1 MLLSAEHISLN
12 FGLKQLLEDVT
23 LYLNEGD
30 KIGIIGIN
38 GTGKSSLLR
47 VLAGQ
52 QVPDQGAVSL
62 DPNVQVCFLPQNPA
76 MVEGATVLEQ
86 VFHDFSPDTRALLE
100 YEAKAMLTRL
110 GITDFTQPV
119 DTLSGG
125 QRKRVALAAV
135 LLHPADVLI
144 LDEPTNHLDSDMVLW
159 LEDHLRKFTG
169 GLIMVTHDRYFLER
183 VCNRITELSHCRIRH
198 YEANYSKYLEQ
209 KTQQEEMDQAAQ
221 RKRQSILR
229 VEYQWIMR
237 GAQARRTK
245 NKDRIARYEQL
256 KAQAGPVSDG
266 AVEMAT
272 LSSRLGRKTVELD
285 HVTKA
290 FGEHIVLQDFT
301 YHIARDDRVGIVGR
315 NGAGKSTL
323 LNLIAGKLAPDSGT
337 VDWGE
342 TVRLGYFSQEGREL
356 DPRQRVYDFI
366 HEIAGEVKTREG
378 NFSATQMMEHF
389 LFPTQLQGQP
399 IGKLSGGERRRLY
412 LLSILMAAPN
422 ILLLDE
428 PTNDLDVT
436 TLAILEEYLE
446 TFPGAVL
453 AVSHDRYFLDKMA
466 AQIFEVGEGGAVRRY
481 SGNYSD
487 YLAKRREETPAPKEE
502 RKKPAAGKPAR
513 QRKLKFTFKEQR
525 EYDTIEADIAA
536 LEARIAQREGE
547 MLACGSDYGK
557 LQDLTKDQQ
566 ADQAALEEKM
576 ERWLYLTDLAER
588 DRRPG
593 GINGRP
599 ARSQPAQR
607 GGGMFGKVGP
617 LPAAA
622 GCATLALLVRG
633 LAIPGWLKW
642 DETDLVSPRF
652 FGIHCMIHPNTK
664 KASLEGKPFSMVW
677 FRDRTR
683 CYSRMIPASRQVSMV
698 SSSQVDTWTSPMWAL
713 PSRSMD
719 RRDWPMPPP
728 MVRGSSPSRSILW
741 KVSSRRSSQPAAV
754 SWRSRAAGS
763 TRMPMEESS
772 MARPSTLSHRRMSP
786 LRVQSS

>member
-62 DPNVQVCFLPQNPA
+62 DPNVQVCFLPQNPE
-76 MVEGATVLEQ
+76 MVAGATVLEQ

-110 GITDFTQPV
+110 GIPDVAQKV

-285 HVTKA
+285 HVSKV
-290 FGEHIVLQDFT
+290 FGDHVVLRDFT

-378 NFSATQMMEHF
+378 NFSATQMMERF

-466 AQIFEVGEGGAVRRY
+466 HQIFEVGEGGQVTRY

-487 YLAKRREETPAPKEE
+487 YLDKRQATSAPAQEEKAE
-502 RKKPAAGKPAR
+502 KKPAGKPAR
-513 QRKLKFTFKEQR
+513 QKKLKFTFKEQR

-557 LQDLTKDQQ
+557 LQDLTKEQE

-588 DRRPG
+588 
-593 GINGRP
+593 I
-599 ARSQPAQR
+599 AAQ
-607 GGGMFGKVGP
+607 
-617 LPAAA
+617 
-622 GCATLALLVRG
+622 
-633 LAIPGWLKW
+633 
-642 DETDLVSPRF
+642 E
-652 FGIHCMIHPNTK
+652 N
-664 KASLEGKPFSMVW
+664 
-677 FRDRTR
+677 
-683 CYSRMIPASRQVSMV
+683 
-698 SSSQVDTWTSPMWAL
+698 
-713 PSRSMD
+713 
-719 RRDWPMPPP
+719 
-728 MVRGSSPSRSILW
+728 
-741 KVSSRRSSQPAAV
+741 
-754 SWRSRAAGS
+754 
-763 TRMPMEESS
+763 
-772 MARPSTLSHRRMSP
+772 
-786 LRVQSS
+786 

>member
-12 FGLKQLLEDVT
+12 FGLKQLLDDVT

-62 DPNVQVCFLPQNPA
+62 DPNVQVCFLPQNPE
-76 MVEGATVLEQ
+76 MVAGATVLEQ

-290 FGEHIVLQDFT
+290 FGDHVVLRDFT

-323 LNLIAGKLAPDSGT
+323 LNLIAGKLTPDSGT

-378 NFSATQMMEHF
+378 NFSATQMMERF

-513 QRKLKFTFKEQR
+513 QKKLKFTFKEQR

-557 LQDLTKDQQ
+557 LQELTKDQQ

-576 ERWLYLTDLAER
+576 DRWLYLTDLAEK
-588 DRRPG
+588 
-593 GINGRP
+593 I
-599 ARSQPAQR
+599 AAQ
-607 GGGMFGKVGP
+607 
-617 LPAAA
+617 
-622 GCATLALLVRG
+622 
-633 LAIPGWLKW
+633 
-642 DETDLVSPRF
+642 E
-652 FGIHCMIHPNTK
+652 N
-664 KASLEGKPFSMVW
+664 
-677 FRDRTR
+677 
-683 CYSRMIPASRQVSMV
+683 
-698 SSSQVDTWTSPMWAL
+698 
-713 PSRSMD
+713 
-719 RRDWPMPPP
+719 
-728 MVRGSSPSRSILW
+728 
-741 KVSSRRSSQPAAV
+741 
-754 SWRSRAAGS
+754 
-763 TRMPMEESS
+763 
-772 MARPSTLSHRRMSP
+772 
-786 LRVQSS
+786 

>member
-52 QVPDQGAVSL
+52 QVPDQGTVSL

-110 GITDFTQPV
+110 GIADFTQPV

-256 KAQAGPVSDG
+256 KAQTGPVSDG

-290 FGEHIVLQDFT
+290 FGEHIVLRDFT

-323 LNLIAGKLAPDSGT
+323 LNLIAGKLTPDSGT

-342 TVRLGYFSQEGREL
+342 TVRIGYFSQEGREL

-366 HEIAGEVKTREG
+366 HEVAGQVKTREG
-378 NFSATQMMEHF
+378 NFSATQMMERF

-412 LLSILMAAPN
+412 LLSLLMEAPN

-466 AQIFEVGEGGAVRRY
+466 HQIFEVGEGGQVTRY

-487 YLAKRREETPAPKEE
+487 YLDKRQATSAPAQEEKAE
-502 RKKPAAGKPAR
+502 KKPAGKPAR
-513 QRKLKFTFKEQR
+513 QKKLKFTFKEQR

-557 LQDLTKDQQ
+557 LQDLTKEQE

-588 DRRPG
+588 
-593 GINGRP
+593 I
-599 ARSQPAQR
+599 AAQ
-607 GGGMFGKVGP
+607 
-617 LPAAA
+617 
-622 GCATLALLVRG
+622 
-633 LAIPGWLKW
+633 
-642 DETDLVSPRF
+642 
-652 FGIHCMIHPNTK
+652 
-664 KASLEGKPFSMVW
+664 EG
-677 FRDRTR
+677 
-683 CYSRMIPASRQVSMV
+683 
-698 SSSQVDTWTSPMWAL
+698 
-713 PSRSMD
+713 
-719 RRDWPMPPP
+719 
-728 MVRGSSPSRSILW
+728 
-741 KVSSRRSSQPAAV
+741 
-754 SWRSRAAGS
+754 
-763 TRMPMEESS
+763 
-772 MARPSTLSHRRMSP
+772 
-786 LRVQSS
+786 

>member
-52 QVPDQGAVSL
+52 QVPDQGTVSL
-62 DPNVQVCFLPQNPA
+62 DPNVQVCFLPQNPE
-76 MVEGATVLEQ
+76 MVAGATVLEQ

-125 QRKRVALAAV
+125 QRKRVALATV

-183 VCNRITELSHCRIRH
+183 VCNRITELSHCHIRH

-209 KTQQEEMDQAAQ
+209 KTQQEEMEQAAQ

-245 NKDRIARYEQL
+245 NKDRIARYEEL
-256 KAQAGPVSDG
+256 KAQAAPETDG

-285 HVTKA
+285 HVSKA
-290 FGEHIVLQDFT
+290 FGDHVVLRDFT

-323 LNLIAGKLAPDSGT
+323 LNLIAGKLTPDSGT

-342 TVRLGYFSQEGREL
+342 TVRIGYFSQEGREL

-366 HEIAGEVKTREG
+366 HEVAGQVKTREG
-378 NFSATQMMEHF
+378 NFSATQMMERF

-412 LLSILMAAPN
+412 LLSLLMEAPN

-466 AQIFEVGEGGAVRRY
+466 HQIFEVGEEGQVTRY

-487 YLAKRREETPAPKEE
+487 YLDKRQATSAPAQEEKAE
-502 RKKPAAGKPAR
+502 KKPAGKPAR
-513 QRKLKFTFKEQR
+513 QKKLKFTFKEQR

-536 LEARIAQREGE
+536 LEARITQREGE

-557 LQDLTKDQQ
+557 LQDLTKEQE

-588 DRRPG
+588 
-593 GINGRP
+593 I
-599 ARSQPAQR
+599 AAQ
-607 GGGMFGKVGP
+607 
-617 LPAAA
+617 
-622 GCATLALLVRG
+622 
-633 LAIPGWLKW
+633 
-642 DETDLVSPRF
+642 
-652 FGIHCMIHPNTK
+652 
-664 KASLEGKPFSMVW
+664 EG
-677 FRDRTR
+677 
-683 CYSRMIPASRQVSMV
+683 
-698 SSSQVDTWTSPMWAL
+698 
-713 PSRSMD
+713 
-719 RRDWPMPPP
+719 
-728 MVRGSSPSRSILW
+728 
-741 KVSSRRSSQPAAV
+741 
-754 SWRSRAAGS
+754 
-763 TRMPMEESS
+763 
-772 MARPSTLSHRRMSP
+772 
-786 LRVQSS
+786 

>member
-12 FGLKQLLEDVT
+12 FGLKQLLDDVT

-62 DPNVQVCFLPQNPA
+62 DPNVQVCFLPQNPE
-76 MVEGATVLEQ
+76 MVAGATVLEQ

-245 NKDRIARYEQL
+245 NKDRIARYEEL

-290 FGEHIVLQDFT
+290 FGDHVVLRDFT

-323 LNLIAGKLAPDSGT
+323 LNLIAGRLAPDSGT

-378 NFSATQMMEHF
+378 NFSATQMMERF

-513 QRKLKFTFKEQR
+513 QKKLKFTFKEQR

-576 ERWLYLTDLAER
+576 DRWLYLTDLAEK
-588 DRRPG
+588 
-593 GINGRP
+593 I
-599 ARSQPAQR
+599 AAQ
-607 GGGMFGKVGP
+607 
-617 LPAAA
+617 
-622 GCATLALLVRG
+622 
-633 LAIPGWLKW
+633 
-642 DETDLVSPRF
+642 E
-652 FGIHCMIHPNTK
+652 N
-664 KASLEGKPFSMVW
+664 
-677 FRDRTR
+677 
-683 CYSRMIPASRQVSMV
+683 
-698 SSSQVDTWTSPMWAL
+698 
-713 PSRSMD
+713 
-719 RRDWPMPPP
+719 
-728 MVRGSSPSRSILW
+728 
-741 KVSSRRSSQPAAV
+741 
-754 SWRSRAAGS
+754 
-763 TRMPMEESS
+763 
-772 MARPSTLSHRRMSP
+772 
-786 LRVQSS
+786 

>member
-12 FGLKQLLEDVT
+12 FGLKQLLDDVT

-52 QVPDQGAVSL
+52 QVPDQGTVSL
-62 DPNVQVCFLPQNPA
+62 DPNVQVCFLPQNPE
-76 MVEGATVLEQ
+76 MVAGATVLEQ

-110 GITDFTQPV
+110 GITDVAQKV

-290 FGEHIVLQDFT
+290 FGDHVVLRDFT

-378 NFSATQMMEHF
+378 NFSATQMMERF

-466 AQIFEVGEGGAVRRY
+466 HQIFEVGEGGQVIRY

-487 YLAKRREETPAPKEE
+487 YLDKRQAVSAPAQEEKAE
-502 RKKPAAGKPAR
+502 KKPAGKPAR
-513 QRKLKFTFKEQR
+513 QKKLKFTFKEQR

-536 LEARIAQREGE
+536 MEARIAQREGE

-557 LQDLTKDQQ
+557 LQDLTKEQE

-576 ERWLYLTDLAER
+576 DRWLYLTDLAEK
-588 DRRPG
+588 
-593 GINGRP
+593 I
-599 ARSQPAQR
+599 AAQE
-607 GGGMFGKVGP
+607 K
-617 LPAAA
+617 
-622 GCATLALLVRG
+622 
-633 LAIPGWLKW
+633 
-642 DETDLVSPRF
+642 
-652 FGIHCMIHPNTK
+652 
-664 KASLEGKPFSMVW
+664 
-677 FRDRTR
+677 
-683 CYSRMIPASRQVSMV
+683 
-698 SSSQVDTWTSPMWAL
+698 
-713 PSRSMD
+713 
-719 RRDWPMPPP
+719 
-728 MVRGSSPSRSILW
+728 
-741 KVSSRRSSQPAAV
+741 
-754 SWRSRAAGS
+754 
-763 TRMPMEESS
+763 
-772 MARPSTLSHRRMSP
+772 
-786 LRVQSS
+786 

>member
-12 FGLKQLLEDVT
+12 FGLKQLLDDVT

-52 QVPDQGAVSL
+52 QVPDQGTVSL
-62 DPNVQVCFLPQNPA
+62 DPNVQVCFLPQNPE
-76 MVEGATVLEQ
+76 MVAGATVLEQ

-290 FGEHIVLQDFT
+290 FGDHVVLRDFT

-378 NFSATQMMEHF
+378 NFSATQMMERF

-513 QRKLKFTFKEQR
+513 QKKLKFTFKEQR

-576 ERWLYLTDLAER
+576 DRWLYLTDLAEK
-588 DRRPG
+588 
-593 GINGRP
+593 I
-599 ARSQPAQR
+599 AAQ
-607 GGGMFGKVGP
+607 
-617 LPAAA
+617 
-622 GCATLALLVRG
+622 
-633 LAIPGWLKW
+633 
-642 DETDLVSPRF
+642 E
-652 FGIHCMIHPNTK
+652 N
-664 KASLEGKPFSMVW
+664 
-677 FRDRTR
+677 
-683 CYSRMIPASRQVSMV
+683 
-698 SSSQVDTWTSPMWAL
+698 
-713 PSRSMD
+713 
-719 RRDWPMPPP
+719 
-728 MVRGSSPSRSILW
+728 
-741 KVSSRRSSQPAAV
+741 
-754 SWRSRAAGS
+754 
-763 TRMPMEESS
+763 
-772 MARPSTLSHRRMSP
+772 
-786 LRVQSS
+786 

>member
-1 MLLSAEHISLN
+1 MLLSAEHIFLN
-12 FGLKQLLEDVT
+12 FGLKQLLDDVT

-62 DPNVQVCFLPQNPA
+62 DPNVQVCFLPQNPE
-76 MVEGATVLEQ
+76 MVAGATVLEQ

-110 GITDFTQPV
+110 GIADFTQPV

-183 VCNRITELSHCRIRH
+183 VCNRITELSHCHIRH
-198 YEANYSKYLEQ
+198 YEANYSKYLEL
-209 KTQQEEMDQAAQ
+209 KTQQEEMEQAAQ

-290 FGEHIVLQDFT
+290 FGDHVVLRDFT

-323 LNLIAGKLAPDSGT
+323 LNLIAGKLTPDSGT

-378 NFSATQMMEHF
+378 NFSATQMMERF

-513 QRKLKFTFKEQR
+513 QKKLKFTFKEQR

-557 LQDLTKDQQ
+557 LQELTKDQQ
-566 ADQAALEEKM
+566 ADQAALEDKM
-576 ERWLYLTDLAER
+576 ERWLYLTDLAEK
-588 DRRPG
+588 
-593 GINGRP
+593 I
-599 ARSQPAQR
+599 AAQ
-607 GGGMFGKVGP
+607 
-617 LPAAA
+617 
-622 GCATLALLVRG
+622 
-633 LAIPGWLKW
+633 
-642 DETDLVSPRF
+642 E
-652 FGIHCMIHPNTK
+652 N
-664 KASLEGKPFSMVW
+664 
-677 FRDRTR
+677 
-683 CYSRMIPASRQVSMV
+683 
-698 SSSQVDTWTSPMWAL
+698 
-713 PSRSMD
+713 
-719 RRDWPMPPP
+719 
-728 MVRGSSPSRSILW
+728 
-741 KVSSRRSSQPAAV
+741 
-754 SWRSRAAGS
+754 
-763 TRMPMEESS
+763 
-772 MARPSTLSHRRMSP
+772 
-786 LRVQSS
+786 